1 MIELLV
7 PAALFVAVVALALY
21 LPAWRAAA
29 GPVAELVVLASL
41 LELRGRGWLP
51 ETLLPARCVL
61 VAFVAFVLLRAHKIL
76 SMASPAFFLPA
87 APEAAAASA
96 RSTAASIARSWF
108 DPAAVA
114 SSLHLLPFSAV
125 VLLPAFITG
134 TYVPADAQT
143 GTGLVFGLMALAAR
157 RSGVVI
163 LVLCLSGA
171 FAGSFYQRGLA
182 HRADGS
188 AVLGAGSVTLR

>member
-7 PAALFVAVVALALY
+7 PAALFIAVVALALY

-51 ETLLPARCVL
+51 ETLLPAKCVL
-61 VAFVAFVLLRAHKIL
+61 VAFLAFVLLRAHKIL
-76 SMASPAFFLPA
+76 SMAHRADLLPA
-87 APEAAAASA
+87 AP
-96 RSTAASIARSWF
+96 SIARTCF

-134 TYVPADAQT
+134 TYVPADAQI
-143 GTGLVFGLMALAAR
+143 GT
-157 RSGVVI
+157 
-163 LVLCLSGA
+163 
-171 FAGSFYQRGLA
+171 
-182 HRADGS
+182 
-188 AVLGAGSVTLR
+188 